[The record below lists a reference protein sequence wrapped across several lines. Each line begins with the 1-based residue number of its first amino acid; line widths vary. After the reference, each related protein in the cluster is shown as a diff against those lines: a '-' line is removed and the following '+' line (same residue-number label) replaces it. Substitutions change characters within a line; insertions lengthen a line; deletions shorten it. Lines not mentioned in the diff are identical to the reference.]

1 MYVARLLIL
10 AFCMGFLAPGFAST
24 RLAPLSGEPTGSAAE
39 PVKPKTIVQARS
51 LALLVHNNKRVQVRD
66 AIIRGPLDLSYAT
79 INQLVSLVNCEFED
93 PADFSYAT
101 FKRHLILQNSTFKKG
116 FDLEGA
122 TIDLNGRFDAI
133 KVLSGHAGFRYLHVQ
148 GLLNLEHAQFDFPTT
163 ANFSNA
169 HIDKGAYL
177 RGIVFGGDVKLL
189 EMRIGGDLV
198 LTDAHFKK
206 EAHFAT
212 TKVAGS
218 LFLESA
224 RFDGPVG
231 FLGVET
237 AYSIKLPKATFQK
250 QVTFNEIEVNAFLDL
265 SGAKFEWPEEPAHFG
280 RAHVVGGAGFDGVHF
295 AGGARFDNAHF
306 NGDASFEN
314 TVFDGIAHFDKAH
327 IDQTAHFETT
337 VFKKD
342 ASFNE
347 TSFGTVDFA
356 QTGAVMPKHE
366 EASDSAQTKKDKAP
380 NDKKAQ
386 AQFQGRLDLRGSA
399 YRRIQIH
406 WQSALRMRDGT
417 PRLMGNDQQ
426 PYTELEKFL
435 RDTGDGDGGDGV
447 SLDWHRVKRQEMFH
461 SSKLKWLFDCI
472 SWFLTNYGVAPARL
486 LDLSAILLILGM
498 LIFSL
503 PGAVTGG
510 EGKLQPAE
518 PSAIGKDIGLNHWD
532 AFALSLH
539 EFLPLDVPFGS
550 RWTPGNEP
558 VCLTWR
564 LGKRVLNVVTMRPS
578 TCATLLKISGYILVP
593 LQILIVN
600 GLIRGGQL
608 PLGN

>member
-1 MYVARLLIL
+1 
-10 AFCMGFLAPGFAST
+10 
-24 RLAPLSGEPTGSAAE
+24 
-39 PVKPKTIVQARS
+39 
-51 LALLVHNNKRVQVRD
+51 
-66 AIIRGPLDLSYAT
+66 
-79 INQLVSLVNCEFED
+79 LVNCEFED
-93 PADFSYAT
+93 PADFSYSA
-101 FKRHLILQNSTFKKG
+101 FKRHLILQNSTFKQG

-133 KVLSGHAGFRYLHVQ
+133 KVLSGKAGFRYLHVQ
-148 GLLNLEHAQFDFPTT
+148 GLLNLEHAQFDSAVT

-177 RGIVFGGDVKLL
+177 RGIVFGGDVLL
-189 EMRIGGDLV
+189 TEMRIGGDLV

-206 EAHFAT
+206 AARFAT
-212 TKVAGS
+212 TKVGGS

-224 RFDGPVG
+224 QFDGPVG
-231 FLGVET
+231 LVGVET

-250 QVTFNEIEVNAFLDL
+250 QALFTEIEVKSFLDL
-265 SGAKFEWPEEPAHFG
+265 SGAKFEWPGEPARFG
-280 RAHVVGGAGFDGVHF
+280 RAHVVGGGGFDNVHF

-314 TVFDGIAHFDKAH
+314 TVFDALAQFNKAHF
-327 IDQTAHFETT
+327 DQTAHFETCM
-337 VFKKD
+337 FKKD
-342 ASFNE
+342 AFFNE

-356 QTGAVMPKHE
+356 QTGAVMPKDAE
-366 EASDSAQTKKDKAP
+366 VNDSAQIKKER
-380 NDKKAQ
+380 AQ
-386 AQFQGRLDLRGSA
+386 DQFQGRLDLRGST
-399 YRRIQIH
+399 YRRIQLH
-406 WQSALRMRDGT
+406 WQSALRMPDGT

-426 PYTELEKFL
+426 PYSELEKFL
-435 RDTGDGDGGDGV
+435 KDTGDDDGADGV
-447 SLDWHRVKRQEMFH
+447 SLQWHRLKRQEMFH
-461 SSKLKWLFDCI
+461 SSKLDWLFDCI

-486 LDLSAILLILGM
+486 LNLTAILLIFGM

-510 EGKLQPAE
+510 EGKPQQAE
-518 PSAIGKDIGLNHWD
+518 PLAIGKDTRLSHWD
-532 AFALSLH
+532 AFALSFH

-558 VCLTWR
+558 VRFTLR
-564 LGKRVLNVVTMRPS
+564 LRKRVLNVVTMRPS
-578 TCATLLKISGYILVP
+578 TCATLLKIGGYILVP

-608 PLGN
+608 P

>member
-10 AFCMGFLAPGFAST
+10 AFCMGFSAPGFAST
-24 RLAPLSGEPTGSAAE
+24 HLTPHPGGPTGSAAE
-39 PVKPKTIVQARS
+39 PVKPKTIVEAKS
-51 LALLVHNNKRVQVRD
+51 LAILVHNNKRVQVQG

-133 KVLSGHAGFRYLHVQ
+133 KVLSGNAGFRYLHVQ
-148 GLLNLEHAQFDFPTT
+148 GLLNLEHAQFDSAAT

-169 HIDKGAYL
+169 HIDRGAYL
-177 RGIVFGGDVKLL
+177 RGIVFGGEVKLT

-198 LTDAHFKK
+198 LTKAHFK
-206 EAHFAT
+206 EAARFGT
-212 TKVAGS
+212 TKVGGS
-218 LFLESA
+218 LFLECA
-224 RFDGPVG
+224 QFEGPVYFG
-231 FLGVET
+231 GIET
-237 AYSIKLPKATFQK
+237 AYSAKLPNATFQN
-250 QVTFNEIEVNAFLDL
+250 QVDFSEIEVNSLLNL
-265 SGAKFEWPEEPAHFG
+265 SGAKFEWPEEQAHFG
-280 RAHVVGGAGFDGVHF
+280 RAHVVGGGVFDDVHF

-327 IDQTAHFETT
+327 FDQTAHFETC

-356 QTGAVMPKHE
+356 QTGAVMPKDE
-366 EASDSAQTKKDKAP
+366 EVSDSAQTKKDEAQ
-380 NDKKAQ
+380 NDKAQ
-386 AQFQGRLDLRGSA
+386 AQFQGRLDLRGST

-447 SLDWHRVKRQEMFH
+447 SLEWHRVKRQEIFH
-461 SSKLKWLFDCI
+461 SSKLEWLVDCI
-472 SWFLTNYGVAPARL
+472 SWLLTNYGVAPARL
-486 LDLSAILLILGM
+486 LNLSAILLLFGV

-503 PGAVTGG
+503 PGAVTGA
-510 EGKLQPAE
+510 EGKRQQAE
-518 PSAIGKDIGLNHWD
+518 PSAIGKDTRLSHWD
-532 AFALSLH
+532 AFALSFH

-558 VCLTWR
+558 VRFTWR

>member
-1 MYVARLLIL
+1 MYVCRLLIL
-10 AFCMGFLAPGFAST
+10 ALCMGFSAPGFAST
-24 RLAPLSGEPTGSAAE
+24 HLASHPGGPPASAAE
-39 PVKPKTIVQARS
+39 PIKPKTIVEARS
-51 LALLVHNNKRVQVRD
+51 LAILVHNNKRVKVQD

-79 INQLVSLVNCEFED
+79 INQLISLVNCEFEE

-122 TIDLNGRFDAI
+122 TIDLNGRFNAI
-133 KVLSGHAGFRYLHVQ
+133 KVLSGNARFRYLHVQ
-148 GLLNLEHAQFDFPTT
+148 GLLNLERAQFDSAATP
-163 ANFSNA
+163 NFSNA
-169 HIDKGAYL
+169 HIDRGAYL
-177 RGIVFGGDVKLL
+177 RGIVFGGEVNLT

-198 LTDAHFKK
+198 LTEAHFK
-206 EAHFAT
+206 EAALFVT
-212 TKVAGS
+212 TKVGGS
-218 LFLESA
+218 LFLERA
-224 RFDGPVG
+224 QFEGPVYFAG
-231 FLGVET
+231 IET
-237 AYSIKLPKATFQK
+237 AYSAKLPKATFRNK
-250 QVTFNEIEVNAFLDL
+250 VDFSEIEVNSLLNL
-265 SGAKFEWPEEPAHFG
+265 SGAKFEWPEAQAHFD
-280 RAHVVGGAGFDGVHF
+280 RAHVVGGGVFDGVHF

-314 TVFDGIAHFDKAH
+314 TVFDGIAHFDRANF
-327 IDQTAHFETT
+327 DQTAHFETC

-347 TSFGTVDFA
+347 TSFGTTNFA
-356 QTGAVMPKHE
+356 QTGAVMPKDE
-366 EASDSAQTKKDKAP
+366 EVSDSTQTKKDKAQ
-380 NDKKAQ
+380 NDKAQ
-386 AQFQGRLDLRGSA
+386 AQFQGRLDLRGST

-406 WQSALRMRDGT
+406 WQSALRMRDGS

-426 PYTELEKFL
+426 PYTQLEKFL
-435 RDTGDGDGGDGV
+435 RDTGDGDSGDGV
-447 SLDWHRVKRQEMFH
+447 YLEWHRVKRQEMFH
-461 SSKLKWLFDCI
+461 SSKLDWLVDCI

-486 LDLSAILLILGM
+486 LNLSAILLLFGL

-503 PGAVTGG
+503 PGAVTPARK
-510 EGKLQPAE
+510 GKRQQAE
-518 PSAIGKDIGLNHWD
+518 PSAIGKDTRLSHWD
-532 AFALSLH
+532 AFALSFH

-558 VCLTWR
+558 VRLTWR
-564 LGKRVLNVVTMRPS
+564 LGERVLNVVTMRPS

-608 PLGN
+608 PLGS

>member
-1 MYVARLLIL
+1 MYVVPLLIL
-10 AFCMGFLAPGFAST
+10 AFCMGFSAPGFAST
-24 RLAPLSGEPTGSAAE
+24 RLAPHPGGPSGSAAE
-39 PVKPKTIVQARS
+39 PVKAKTIVEARS
-51 LALLVHNNKRVQVRD
+51 LAILVRNNERVQVQD

-79 INQLVSLVNCEFED
+79 INQLVSLVNCEFEE

-101 FKRHLILQNSTFKKG
+101 FKRHLILQKSTFKKG
-116 FDLEGA
+116 LDLEGA
-122 TIDLNGRFDAI
+122 TIDLNGRFDGI
-133 KVLSGHAGFRYLHVQ
+133 KVLSGKAGFRYLHVQ
-148 GLLNLEHAQFDFPTT
+148 GLLNLEQAQFDSAET
-163 ANFSNA
+163 AKFVSA

-177 RGIVFGGDVKLL
+177 RGIVFGGDVWLT

-206 EAHFAT
+206 EARFAT

-224 RFDGPVG
+224 RFDGQVG

-237 AYSIKLPKATFQK
+237 AYSAELPKATFQK
-250 QVTFNEIEVNAFLDL
+250 RVSFNQIEVNSFLDL
-265 SGAKFEWPEEPAHFG
+265 SGAKFEWPGEPAHFS
-280 RAHVVGGAGFDGVHF
+280 RAHVVGGGDFDDVHF

-314 TVFDGIAHFDKAH
+314 TVFDGIARFDKAH
-327 IDQTAHFETT
+327 FDQTAHFETC

-347 TSFGTVDFA
+347 TSFGTADFA
-356 QTGAVMPKHE
+356 ETGEVMPKGE
-366 EASDSAQTKKDKAP
+366 EVSDRAQTKKDKAQ
-380 NDKKAQ
+380 NDKTE
-386 AQFQGRLDLRGSA
+386 AQFQGRLDLRGST

-406 WQSALRMRDGT
+406 WQSALRMRDKT

-447 SLDWHRVKRQEMFH
+447 SLEWHRVKRQEMFH
-461 SSKLKWLFDCI
+461 SSKLEWLVDCI
-472 SWFLTNYGVAPARL
+472 SWLLTNYGVAPARL
-486 LDLSAILLILGM
+486 LNLSAILLLFGV

-503 PGAVTGG
+503 PGAVTGAD
-510 EGKLQPAE
+510 GKRQQAE
-518 PSAIGKDIGLNHWD
+518 PSTIGKDIRLNHWD

-550 RWTPGNEP
+550 RWTPGNE
-558 VCLTWR
+558 VVR
-564 LGKRVLNVVTMRPS
+564 LNLRLRKRVLNVVTMRPS

-600 GLIRGGQL
+600 GLIRGGRL
-608 PLGN
+608 PFGN